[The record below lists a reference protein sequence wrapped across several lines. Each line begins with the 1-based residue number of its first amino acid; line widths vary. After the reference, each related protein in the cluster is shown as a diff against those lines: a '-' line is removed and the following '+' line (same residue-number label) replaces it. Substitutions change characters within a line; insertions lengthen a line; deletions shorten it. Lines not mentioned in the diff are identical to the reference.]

1 MWSKQVISVGPAAQ
15 PDQAPGN
22 DFANSRRAFLFL
34 QGPASR
40 AFNQIGHA
48 LAARGHRV
56 HRVNFHAGDQLFW
69 SLPGAHNYR
78 GSDRDW
84 PAYLEAVL
92 IRHRITEVVLFGDC
106 RPRHRAAVMVARRL
120 QLPVHVFEEGYIR
133 PHWVTLEMGGVN
145 GHSSLPRDP
154 DYYREQSALL
164 APVPP
169 GPPVPS
175 SFARRAAEDLAY
187 NFAYMLAGWSF
198 PFYRTH
204 RPWNPMVEYVCWAAR
219 LARRKVKRGA
229 IAAAVARAHALSD
242 YYVFPLQL
250 DCDSQVRTHSPYNG
264 LWPAI
269 EAVLQ
274 SFARSAP
281 GHTTLL
287 IKEHPLDNGMRNWS
301 KLVQGT
307 TAALGI
313 SGRVCFIED
322 GDLDMLTRRSLGM
335 VTINSTSGTLALAAG
350 VPITTLGDA
359 LYDINGLTFRGELDA
374 FWTDGTPPDAALFE
388 AFRRVLAH
396 RSLVRGGFFSDEAV
410 AMLAEGVVA
419 RLESLNHAYTV
430 PAMASQARVAG
441 GRRAV
446 TAG

>member
-1 MWSKQVISVGPAAQ
+1 MGLSARDDAGP
-15 PDQAPGN
+15 
-22 DFANSRRAFLFL
+22 RRAFLFL

-40 AFNQIGHA
+40 AFNHVGHA
-48 LAARGHRV
+48 LAERGHRV
-56 HRVNFHAGDQLFW
+56 HRINFHAGDQLFW
-69 SLPGAHNYR
+69 TLPDADNYR

-84 PAYLEAVL
+84 PAFLESVL
-92 IRHRITEVVLFGDC
+92 IRRGITEIVLFGDC

-120 QLPVHVFEEGYIR
+120 QVPVHVFEEGYIR

-154 DYYREQSALL
+154 DYYREQAALL
-164 APVPP
+164 PPVPP
-169 GPPVPS
+169 GPPVPA

-187 NFAYMLAGWSF
+187 NFAYMLGGWTF

-204 RPWNPMVEYVCWAAR
+204 RPWNPMVEYVSWGTR
-219 LARRKVKRGA
+219 LLRRKTGRRT
-229 IAAAVARAHALSD
+229 IAAAVARANALQD
-242 YYVFPLQL
+242 FYIFPLQL
-250 DCDSQVRTHSPYNG
+250 DCDSQVRTHSPFNG

-269 EAVLQ
+269 EAVMQ
-274 SFARSAP
+274 SFARFAP
-281 GHTTLL
+281 PHTTLL
-287 IKEHPLDNGMRNWS
+287 IKEHPLDNGMRNWN

-307 TAALGI
+307 ASALGI
-313 SGRVCFIED
+313 TDRVCFIED
-322 GDLDMLTRRSLGM
+322 GDLDVLTRRSLGM

-396 RSLVRGGFFSDEAV
+396 RSLVRGGFFSNEGV
-410 AMLAEGVVA
+410 AMLTEGVVA
-419 RLESLNHAYTV
+419 RLESLNPTHAVSAAAV
-430 PAMASQARVAG
+430 PARVAP
-441 GRRAV
+441 GRGPVPAR
-446 TAG
+446 